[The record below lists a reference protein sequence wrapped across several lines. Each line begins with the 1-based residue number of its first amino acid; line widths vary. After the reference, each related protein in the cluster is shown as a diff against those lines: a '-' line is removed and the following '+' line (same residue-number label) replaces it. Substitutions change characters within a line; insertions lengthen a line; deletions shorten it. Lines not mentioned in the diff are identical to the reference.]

1 MNRVLLLIM
10 VFVTAG
16 CNQYRPTEARLEIT
30 KDNFK
35 KNNDPVQ
42 GNFKEVGLKEKM
54 SALSLGG
61 ARNIG
66 EFFDHRLIFYKVD
79 YPAMSIGRSSVE
91 ELVFYF
97 MDSALVKLRYKV
109 RGDVSDFLL
118 DSLGLSR
125 FKPLDEYSM
134 QQLDSGSIVQRYG
147 GYYELNKKLEN
158 YELVWREGNTVSRF
172 RVSNRATDSLMTC
185 FFYHEIDGYDS
196 KIREM
201 EQLYN
206 AVDRNTYI
214 D

>member
-1 MNRVLLLIM
+1 MNRVWLLI
-10 VFVTAG
+10 VSIAIVS
-16 CNQYRPTEARLEIT
+16 CSEYRSTKARLDIT
-30 KDNFK
+30 KEKFNK
-35 KNNDPVQ
+35 PSELVQ
-42 GNFKEVGLKEKM
+42 GDFKEVELKEKM
-54 SALSLGG
+54 SMLSLGG

-66 EFFDHRLIFYKVD
+66 EFFDRRLIFYKVD
-79 YPAMSIGRSSVE
+79 YPAMTIGRAHVE

-97 MDSALVKLRYKV
+97 MDSALVKLRYKIKN
-109 RGDVSDFLL
+109 DVSDFLL

-125 FKPLDEYSM
+125 FKPLDEYSK
-134 QQLDSGSIVQRYG
+134 QQLDSGSIVKKYG
-147 GYYELNKKLEN
+147 GYYELNKALRN
-158 YELVWREGNTVSRF
+158 YELVWRDGNTVSRF

-206 AVDRNTYI
+206 AIDRNTYI

>member
-1 MNRVLLLIM
+1 MKRILPLIMLLIA
-10 VFVTAG
+10 AG

-30 KDNFK
+30 KDKFK
-35 KNNDPVQ
+35 KNNELVQ
-42 GNFKEVGLKEKM
+42 GDFKEVDLKQKI
-54 SALSLGG
+54 SGVSLGG

-66 EFFDHRLIFYKVD
+66 EFFDRRLIFYKVD
-79 YPAMSIGRSSVE
+79 YPAMTIGRSPVE

-97 MDSALVKLRYKV
+97 MDSSLVKLRYKV
-109 RGDVSDFLL
+109 KGDVSDFLL
-118 DSLGLSR
+118 DSLGLSK

-147 GYYELNKKLEN
+147 GYYELNKNLKN
-158 YELVWREGNTVSRF
+158 YELVWRDGNTVSRF
-172 RVSNRATDSLMTC
+172 RVSNRATDSLRAC

-201 EQLYN
+201 ERLYT
-206 AVDRNTYI
+206 AVDRNAYI